1 VGTELGCAA
10 DMLIREDLPNAQLKH
25 YNDASMQNLV
35 GFRVSVVGLT
45 TGIY

>member
-1 VGTELGCAA
+1 MINPS
-10 DMLIREDLPNAQLKH
+10 DID
-25 YNDASMQNLV
+25 YSASMQNLV